1 MNSFPAAAAAAPNGD
16 VYVTWATE
24 VKNTNPIYRGDPD
37 CAIDVS
43 QCHSAAVYSKSTDSG
58 ATWTDPAPVFDQST
72 TRTANGYPVT
82 QPTPDPD
89 PNGCQAS
96 DGCDGSTFNA
106 PSPTGPIEDV
116 FPAATAATN
125 GHVYL
130 GTYRGDY
137 VSPWQTCF
145 AGPPPPEGRINC
157 TYLGPYI
164 HNTRLD
170 YFVRDITTNMTNTVS
185 TRPINSRYH
194 FGGTFI
200 GDYTDMSADSTSAF
214 HAFWTD
220 TNNVQSVVWW
230 YGLEFTPTMI
240 HQQDVVTGSGSF

>member
-1 MNSFPAAAAAAPNGD
+1 MYSIRSYYTPL
-16 VYVTWATE
+16 
-24 VKNTNPIYRGDPD
+24 KRKRGS
-37 CAIDVS
+37 IE
-43 QCHSAAVYSKSTDSG
+43 KSRGNQLSR
-58 ATWTDPAPVFDQST
+58 DQIST
-72 TRTANGYPVT
+72 M
-82 QPTPDPD
+82 QSL
-89 PNGCQAS
+89 CQA
-96 DGCDGSTFNA
+96 DN
-106 PSPTGPIEDV
+106 P
-116 FPAATAATN
+116 
-125 GHVYL
+125 
-130 GTYRGDY
+130 
-137 VSPWQTCF
+137 
-145 AGPPPPEGRINC
+145 NC

-185 TRPINSRYH
+185 THPINSRYH

-220 TNNVQSVVWW
+220 TNNVQTVVWW

>member
-1 MNSFPAAAAAAPNGD
+1 MDTF
-16 VYVTWATE
+16 
-24 VKNTNPIYRGDPD
+24 I
-37 CAIDVS
+37 
-43 QCHSAAVYSKSTDSG
+43 G
-58 ATWTDPAPVFDQST
+58 A
-72 TRTANGYPVT
+72 
-82 QPTPDPD
+82 
-89 PNGCQAS
+89 
-96 DGCDGSTFNA
+96 
-106 PSPTGPIEDV
+106 
-116 FPAATAATN
+116 
-125 GHVYL
+125 
-130 GTYRGDY
+130 YRGDY

-185 TRPINSRYH
+185 THPINSRYH